1 MITIYGSH
9 KTSAGRCYVMLEECG
24 LNYKQ
29 IIPDMGKREH
39 KAPDYLQINPN
50 GKVPTLK
57 DGNFV
62 IWESISINRYLA
74 EKYKPELLGSTV
86 EERSLIDQWSVWS
99 MTELQPPMVDLLI
112 QTVFVPAERRDQSII
127 DKAKSRIPDRLKILD
142 HALAN
147 RSNIVSSQFTLAD
160 LNLASVAKIG
170 LSLGY
175 DYKEYPHLTKWLMTM
190 TERASFRKVAAMQ

>member
-24 LNYKQ
+24 LSYKQ
-29 IIPDMGKREH
+29 IIPDMSKREH
-39 KAPDYLQINPN
+39 KAPEYLHINPN

-62 IWESISINRYLA
+62 IWESIAINRYLA
-74 EKYKPELLGSTV
+74 EKYKPEFLGNTI
-86 EERSLIDQWSVWS
+86 EEKSLIDQWSVWS

-112 QTVFVPAERRDQSII
+112 QMVFVPADKRDQAII
-127 DKAKSRIPDRLKILD
+127 EKAKSRIPDRLKILD
-142 HALAN
+142 NAIAN
-147 RSNIVSSQFTLAD
+147 KTYMIANQFTLAD

-175 DYKEYPHLTKWLMTM
+175 DYKEYPNLTRWLMNIK
-190 TERASFRKVAAMQ
+190 ERESFRKVSAMA